1 MSVDEEKARRFGR
14 RTETTHE
21 DRTVTANDDR
31 QSPISEERSH
41 HLTSPADHRGERE
54 RSDHLTRWIPVVI
67 DKVDIDVA
75 RIVDH
80 RASGSQRVE
89 ESGPA

>member
-1 MSVDEEKARRFGR
+1 
-14 RTETTHE
+14 
-21 DRTVTANDDR
+21 
-31 QSPISEERSH
+31 
-41 HLTSPADHRGERE
+41 
-54 RSDHLTRWIPVVI
+54 VI